1 MKWSLPSDE
10 RWNWTFWINCRIP
23 LFEVK
28 KSLFEQYPQQ
38 NLVIVLSIISDYNDN
53 WLFCIILALG
63 KVLEVTKIFCGQT
76 VPIEWFIVLDIIK
89 FDLTLVKEYSDVKED
104 QTRKKKKNVQF
115 SDCFQVKL
123 ICKFNFSILG
133 IIAIVL

>member
-1 MKWSLPSDE
+1 M
-10 RWNWTFWINCRIP
+10 
-23 LFEVK
+23 
-28 KSLFEQYPQQ
+28 
-38 NLVIVLSIISDYNDN
+38 IVLSIISDYNDN

-104 QTRKKKKNVQF
+104 QTRKKKRMCNSVTIFKCTNKKWF
-115 SDCFQVKL
+115 WKAFNYKKL
-123 ICKFNFSILG
+123 R
-133 IIAIVL
+133 